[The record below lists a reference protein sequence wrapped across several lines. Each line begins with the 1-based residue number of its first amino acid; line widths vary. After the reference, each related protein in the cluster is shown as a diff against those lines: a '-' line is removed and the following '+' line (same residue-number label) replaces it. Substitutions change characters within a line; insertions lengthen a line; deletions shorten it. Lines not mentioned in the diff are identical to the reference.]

1 MESKALGIAKVKI
14 EIEMDISND
23 HLTRRSPLMRLLRIL
38 GKEQDSQVKWYDE
51 NRERILAKETEK
63 RQLYAKKHTKVAE
76 TNQVV
81 MPTPP
86 ADNILKFP

>member
-1 MESKALGIAKVKI
+1 MEPKAPGTAKVKI

-23 HLTRRSPLMRLLRIL
+23 HLTRLSPLMRLLRIL
-38 GKEQDSQVKWYDE
+38 GKEQDSQVKWYEE

-63 RQLYAKKHTKVAE
+63 RQLYAKKHAKFAD

>member
-14 EIEMDISND
+14 EIELNISND
-23 HLTRRSPLMRLLRIL
+23 QLTRRSPLMRLLRIL
-38 GKEQDSQVKWYDE
+38 GKEEDSQVKWYDE

-63 RQLYAKKHTKVAE
+63 RQLYAKKHTKVVE